1 MILMAFLET
10 TTDLTFTSIWRRELL
25 SGPSVFKPVA
35 SLYLVQQDFT
45 LQAQD

>member
-10 TTDLTFTSIWRRELL
+10 TTNLTFTSIWRRELP

-35 SLYLVQQDFT
+35 LLYLVQEDFT
-45 LQAQD
+45 LRAQD